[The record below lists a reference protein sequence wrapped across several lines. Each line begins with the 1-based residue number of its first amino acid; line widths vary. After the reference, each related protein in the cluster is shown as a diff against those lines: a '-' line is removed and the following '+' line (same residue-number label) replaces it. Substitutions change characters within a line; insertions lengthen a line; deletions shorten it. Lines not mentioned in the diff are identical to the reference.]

1 MRPPGFGNESSAYL
15 VVDLKLLRWMECLGL
30 SRMLL
35 AQLPVRHRRGAPLR
49 AGVKSLWRTAQDAL
63 VRLSRLL
70 ADPEDLAE
78 DFVFQVRR
86 SERTHDHRNRFNA
99 KSPKSGQ

>member
-1 MRPPGFGNESSAYL
+1 MLDLPSA
-15 VVDLKLLRWMECLGL
+15 V
-30 SRMLL
+30 
-35 AQLPVRHRRGAPLR
+35 APAHRRGAPLR

-70 ADPEDLAE
+70 ADPEDLDE

-86 SERTHDHRNRFNA
+86 SERTHDHQTHFNA